1 MDSLNTIKSHVPEL
15 KSRFGVKKIGVFG
28 SFSRGEQNETSDV
41 DVLVG
46 FEKPVDIFT
55 FLELK
60 EYLESILRTKVD
72 LVTEKALKPMIRG
85 QILSEVSYL

>member
-1 MDSLNTIKSHVPEL
+1 MNSIEIIRVHLAVVK
-15 KSRFGVKKIGVFG
+15 KRFGVKKIGVFG
-28 SFSRGEQNETSDV
+28 SHSRADETDASDV

-60 EYLESILRTKVD
+60 EYLETV
-72 LVTEKALKPMIRG
+72 LK
-85 QILSEVSYL
+85 

>member
-1 MDSLNTIKSHVPEL
+1 MNSMEIIRIHLADVK
-15 KSRFGVKKIGVFG
+15 KRFGVNKIGVFG
-28 SFSRGEQNETSDV
+28 SHSRAEESDASDV

-60 EYLESILRTKVD
+60 EYLEMVLKRKVD
-72 LVTEKALKPMIRG
+72 LVTEKALKQMIRDRV
-85 QILSEVSYL
+85 LNEVSFL

>member
-1 MDSLNTIKSHVPEL
+1 MNSIEIIRVHLAVVK
-15 KSRFGVKKIGVFG
+15 KRFEVKKIGVFG
-28 SFSRGEQNETSDV
+28 SHSRADETDASDV

-60 EYLESILRTKVD
+60 EYLEIVLKRKVD
-72 LVTEKALKPMIRG
+72 LVTEKALKPMIRDRV
-85 QILSEVSYL
+85 LSEVSFL